1 MGMAATRTSPLL
13 KTFAATQG
21 IFTNHTPQGDPG
33 ASWGHLGA
41 ACGRRGASWGALRAS
56 QGRRFLLGVRA
67 GGRKASWRASAR
79 KCGDKFGLRGFGV
92 LQFTGFWCTTA
103 TCYVE
108 KIRLKKFG

>member
-13 KTFAATQG
+13 KAFAATQG

-67 GGRKASWRASAR
+67 GGRAQGELAGERAKVSATNLVYGVLV
-79 KCGDKFGLRGFGV
+79 CFSLRGFGAP
-92 LQFTGFWCTTA
+92 Q
-103 TCYVE
+103 
-108 KIRLKKFG
+108 RLVM